1 MTLLDN
7 RTLLVAVS
15 LITIG
20 AAIVLTILWWIRP
33 KSTGVGHWALG
44 ILLIGVGCMSSVLRG
59 HIDMFFSVVV
69 VNTIIVL
76 GMQLIF
82 HGLRIF
88 TERKSF
94 IFYDVVVTCLTA
106 ALFYYFFYIDPSLT
120 IRTILYSFLVGI
132 VSVAIVFTL
141 LTDHN
146 RIRRKSSYPIAI
158 IFGLFAFFH
167 IMRGI
172 MEMLVPSGKAPLDGG
187 TAETLLYLSSIFIIS
202 GLAITLVLQT
212 YFILESKLQSYLLA
226 VENSASSIMILNRD
240 WIIEYANPESLKK
253 TGYSNEELV
262 GGSIDLLHSK
272 EVRVT
277 DIPEIL
283 QCLEGGETWRG
294 QLYSK
299 KKNGEQFWE
308 LASIAPMVRATGNV
322 THYVAI
328 KEDITDIKKA
338 KQRIHYIANHDT
350 LTGLPTRAMVMECL
364 NDAIKYSQQSGGKFA
379 VLFVD
384 LDGFKAVNDSFGHDS
399 GDELLKVISTRL
411 SDCVRDK
418 DIVSRFGGDEFLILL
433 RDSVNQ
439 DVISMVAQRMIDMIA
454 EPVEF
459 NDYSF
464 MVTASIGISLYPD
477 HSQYSKEL
485 ITLADQAMY
494 KVKHSGKSNYL
505 FACESDK

>member
-20 AAIVLTILWWIRP
+20 AAIVLTILWWLRP

-44 ILLIGVGCMSSVLRG
+44 ILLIGVGCISSVLRG
-59 HIDMFFSVVV
+59 YIDIFFSVVV

-94 IFYDVVVTCLTA
+94 IFYDVAITCLTA
-106 ALFYYFFYIDPSLT
+106 SLFYYFFYIDPNLT
-120 IRTILYSFLVGI
+120 IRTILYSFFVGMI
-132 VSVAIVFTL
+132 SVAIVITL
-141 LTDHN
+141 LTDQN
-146 RIRRKSSYPIAI
+146 KIRRKSSYPIAI
-158 IFGLFAFFH
+158 LFGLFAFFH
-167 IMRGI
+167 IMRGV
-172 MEMLVPSGKAPLDGG
+172 MEMLAPNGKAPLEGG

-212 YFILESKLQSYLLA
+212 YFILESRLQSYLLA
-226 VENSASSIMILNRD
+226 VEKSASSIMIVNSE
-240 WIIEYANPESLKK
+240 WIIEYVNPELLKK
-253 TGYSNEELV
+253 TGYNKEELV
-262 GGSIDLLHSK
+262 GESIDLLHSK
-272 EVRVT
+272 EVWVS
-277 DIPEIL
+277 DIPEVL
-283 QCLEGGETWRG
+283 QCLEGGQTWRG

-308 LASIAPMVRATGNV
+308 LVSIAPMVKATGNV
-322 THYVAI
+322 THYVAV

-338 KQRIHYIANHDT
+338 KQRIHYIANHDA
-350 LTGLPTRAMVMECL
+350 LTGLPTRTKVMECL
-364 NDAIKYSQQSGGKFA
+364 NDAIKYSKQSGGIVA
-379 VLFVD
+379 VLFID
-384 LDGFKAVNDSFGHDS
+384 LDGFKAVNDSFGHDA

-418 DIVSRFGGDEFLILL
+418 DIVSRIGGDEFLILI
-433 RDSVNQ
+433 RDAVNQ
-439 DVISMVAQRMIDMIA
+439 EVISMVAQRMIDTIA
-454 EPVEF
+454 EPVDV
-459 NDYSF
+459 NNNLLT
-464 MVTASIGISLYPD
+464 VTASIGISLYPD
-477 HSQYSKEL
+477 SSHDSKEL
-485 ITLADQAMY
+485 VIQADQAMY

-505 FACESDK
+505 FVDET

>member
-94 IFYDVVVTCLTA
+94 IFYDVAVTCITA

-120 IRTILYSFLVGI
+120 IRTILYSFLVGM

-141 LTDHN
+141 LTDQN
-146 RIRRKSSYPIAI
+146 KIRRKSSYPIAI

-172 MEMLVPSGKAPLDGG
+172 MEMIAPSGKAPLDGG

-226 VENSASSIMILNRD
+226 VENSASSIMIVNRD

-253 TGYSNEELV
+253 TGYRKEELV

-272 EVRVT
+272 EVWVT
-277 DIPEIL
+277 DIPKIL

-338 KQRIHYIANHDT
+338 KQRIHYMASHDM
-350 LTGLPTRAMVMECL
+350 LTGLPNRTMAMEYL
-364 NDAIKYSQQSGGKFA
+364 NNAIKYPNQGVGKVA

-384 LDGFKAVNDSFGHDS
+384 LDGFKAVNDSYGHNA
-399 GDELLKVISTRL
+399 GDELLKIISSRL
-411 SDCVRDK
+411 LHCVRDK
-418 DIVSRFGGDEFLILL
+418 DLVSRRGGDEFLILL
-433 RDSVNQ
+433 RGAIDK
-439 DVISMVAQRMIDMIA
+439 DVISMVAQRMIEAIA
-454 EPVEF
+454 KPVEF
-459 NDYSF
+459 NGHLL

-477 HSQYSKEL
+477 NSQDSKEL

-494 KVKHSGKSNYL
+494 NVKHSGKSNFL
-505 FACESDK
+505 FVSES